1 MTQSELLRLAQDPG
15 TPLHT
20 LQQLAQEYP
29 GLRPAI
35 ALNPSTYPA
44 LLDWLGSLGDPAVN
58 QALAQR
64 AAGQLPGGPYGAMPV
79 GPPIDVSEDEP
90 RSVLP
95 WLLAF
100 LALAFVAAVVWVA
113 LTFFSSPASPT
124 PSAPDANT
132 VTAPADSAPDADEET
147 PAPEQTPAE
156 EVRPAPE
163 GAFEIGSFLAP
174 SGNIGCVFG
183 EESVKC
189 TINEHS
195 FVSPQGKCDASSPV
209 EVTINQDGKRSDKC
223 VKDFA
228 VAGTTLQYDQSASSG
243 QFACT
248 ARESGIECW
257 HTVTG
262 ESFTLSRESFN

>member
-1 MTQSELLRLAQDPG
+1 MTQSELLRLAQDPS

-44 LLDWLGSLGDPAVN
+44 LLDWLGALGDPLVN

-64 AAGQLPGGPYGAMPV
+64 SAVAAPGGPYGAPV
-79 GPPIDVSEDEP
+79 GPPIDVSENEP

-100 LALAFVAAVVWVA
+100 LAFAFVAAVVWVV
-113 LTFFSSPASPT
+113 LTFFSGPAPAQ
-124 PSAPDANT
+124 PGPDAGAE
-132 VTAPADSAPDADEET
+132 TAPAAPAPAPAEET
-147 PAPEQTPAE
+147 PAPTESPVE
-156 EVRPAPE
+156 ETRPAPE
-163 GAFEIGSFLAP
+163 DAFDIQSFLAP

-195 FVSPQGKCDASSPV
+195 FVSPQSKCDASSPV
-209 EVTINQDGKRSDKC
+209 EVTINADGKQSDKC
-223 VKDFA
+223 VKELN
-228 VAGTTLQYDQSASSG
+228 VTGTTLQYGQSAARG

-248 ARESGIECW
+248 ARETGIECW

-262 ESFTLSRESFN
+262 EGFTLSRDAIR

>member
-44 LLDWLGSLGDPAVN
+44 LLEWLGALGDPAVN

-64 AAGQLPGGPYGAMPV
+64 SAGAPPGGPYGAPV
-79 GPPIDVSEDEP
+79 GPPIDVSENEP

-100 LALAFVAAVVWVA
+100 LALAFVAAVVWVL
-113 LTFFSSPASPT
+113 LTFFSGPAPAQSG
-124 PSAPDANT
+124 PDAGA
-132 VTAPADSAPDADEET
+132 VTAPAAPAPAPEEET
-147 PAPEQTPAE
+147 PAPAESPVE

-163 GAFEIGSFLAP
+163 GAFDIQSFLAP

-183 EESVKC
+183 EDTVKC
-189 TINEHS
+189 TIDEHS
-195 FVSPQGKCDASSPV
+195 FVPSQGQCDASSPV
-209 EVTINQDGKRSDKC
+209 EVTINADGKQSVKC
-223 VKDFA
+223 VKDLD
-228 VAGTTLQYDQSASSG
+228 VTGTTLQYEQSAARG
-243 QFACT
+243 PFACT
-248 ARESGIECW
+248 ARETGIECW

-262 ESFTLSRESFN
+262 ESFTLSREALR